1 MSEPMYI
8 VTGATGHIG
17 NNVTRYLLNQNED
30 VRVLVRR
37 IDRSLEGLSCD
48 IRISQTFDDT
58 FLDQAIHERD
68 VIIHCA
74 AYIDLMNQDIMNT
87 FRTNLQLTKRLVQIA
102 KQKNCR
108 FVYISSVDV
117 IAKEKR
123 GHIKEPL
130 TIDVDDHKSYYKS
143 SKASATNYVIEHMK
157 QGLNGIILYP
167 SAVIGIHDYKP
178 SAAGREILHAIRHR
192 CLFSV
197 RGGYNFIDVEDVSRA
212 IYQASRINSI
222 DHMILS
228 GEDITIKEL
237 YMAIKKITGKKKL
250 IFTLPTWLVRFAI
263 IFSKKYSQMM
273 ITTIQEN
280 YHYDHTIMVNSLH
293 VTPKPLEQ
301 TLRETIT
308 WLQQNY

>member
-1 MSEPMYI
+1 MYI

-37 IDRSLEGLSCD
+37 IDRSLEALSCD
-48 IRISQTFDDT
+48 IKISQMFDDT
-58 FLDQAIHERD
+58 FLDEAIHEHD
-68 VIIHCA
+68 IIIHCA

-130 TIDVDDHKSYYKS
+130 IIDVDHHKSYYKS
-143 SKASATNYVIEHMK
+143 SKSSATNYVIEHMK
-157 QGLNGIILYP
+157 QGLNGIVLYP

-178 SAAGREILHAIRHR
+178 SAVGREILHAIKHR
-192 CLFSV
+192 CLFSL

-212 IYQASRINSI
+212 IYHAARINSI

-228 GEDITIKEL
+228 GQDITVKEL
-237 YMAIKKITGKKKL
+237 FKAIGNISGTRKFI
-250 IFTLPTWLVRFAI
+250 ITLPTWLARFAV

-273 ITTIQEN
+273 ITTTQEN
-280 YHYDHTIMVNSLH
+280 YHYDHTHMIDILH

-301 TLRETIT
+301 TLRETIS
-308 WLQQNY
+308 WLEKNH